1 MTNDPRHS
9 GFEFAV
15 DEFSFAEDS
24 STAWPAVSDLVADLK
39 SESPP
44 NSSSSS
50 HDGDDNASE
59 DAGRAA
65 EADYTS
71 ARVSAPDVR
80 VANLSSAVAEDEA
93 ASAPFGGAS
102 LLSPL
107 DSAPAVR
114 SAPQV
119 TEDEGLSDPLAPS
132 EQPDATGPGPV
143 ADAGSPPTPEENGSG
158 DTTAAVAASGDQ
170 RIDGLLSGVR
180 WSDGFITYSD
190 PDSTAD
196 YQAGYTTEE
205 PLNNFSQVSA
215 QQMVAVHFGLNAAIY
230 TQPSGAA
237 GFSVEGF
244 TNLGIDYAGSGSG
257 AGTIRVANTSD
268 PGTAY
273 AYYPHNS
280 IWGGDAFFGPSG
292 DFPTAGN
299 YDWHTVLH
307 ELGHSLGLAHGHTGG
322 AYGALPAAYDSLE
335 YSIMTY
341 RTYVGGPLS
350 GYSYETWGAPQTFMM
365 LDIAAL
371 QYMYGADYSVNS
383 GNTVYSWSPTT
394 GQTFVNGVAAIN
406 PGGNRIFATIWDG
419 GGIDTY
425 DLSNYTTNLSID
437 LAPGADSTFSSAQL
451 SYLGGGVYAS
461 GNIYNAL
468 LYQGNT
474 ASLIENAIGG
484 SGHDTIYGNDAANT
498 LTGNAGNDNLYGMEG
513 NDTLNGGAGDDTLKG
528 LGGNDT
534 LNGGDGADYLTGDD
548 GNDVLNGNAG
558 NDTLYGGD
566 GTDTLNGGDGD
577 DYIEDTGTNTVN
589 GGAGNDY
596 IKNLFVTG
604 GTWDGGTGID
614 TIDLSADN
622 FTATINLSSGSFT
635 LFSAT
640 FTNFENVVGTQGN
653 DTITGSS
660 GDNVLSGHTGNDTIY
675 GGIGNDTLNGGDGND
690 LLYGGFGTDTVNGGA
705 GDDVIYVLDGEFGDD
720 VDGGA
725 GTDTYNFASFANY
738 YVVINL
744 GAGTSQVYSSGGAA
758 FGPQNTVAN
767 IENVTGGALNDIIT
781 GSSGNNILM
790 GGAGN
795 DVLDGGSGTDQLYG
809 GAGDDVLIQN
819 FGGPGELMDG
829 GAGNDTGDWSYSNI
843 GDNWIISLEDNT
855 ARIGA
860 TVYANLVSIENV
872 VGGQNDD
879 TITGNSGN
887 NVLDG
892 QAGNDTIYG
901 GIGNDTLLG
910 GAGNDLLYGGFGTD
924 TVNGGAGNDVI
935 YVLDGE
941 YGDNVDGGGGT
952 DRYDFSAF
960 VNYYVAISLAAGT
973 SQVYDSFGNPFGPL
987 NTVTGVENVTGGAL
1001 GDTITGSGTANVL
1014 DGNAG
1019 NDFLRGLAGNDTLIG
1034 RDGNDILDGGA
1045 GDDILHGGAGIDEA
1059 RYGSATA
1066 GVTVDL
1072 ALAGAQNT
1080 GGAGIDTLTAIE
1092 NLTGSGFDD
1101 TLLGNNAANV
1111 LRGGDGNDTLGGRNG
1126 NDTLVGGAG
1135 DDILDGGPGNDIL
1148 NGGTGV
1154 DEASYATATAGATVD
1169 LALAGAQNTG
1179 GAGIDTLTS
1188 IENLTGSGFD
1198 DTLLGSGV
1206 ANILRGGA
1214 GNDTLAGR
1222 NGADSLFGEAGNDV
1236 LDGGPGN
1243 DILNGGPG
1251 IDEASYATAV
1261 AGVNVDLALAGAQA
1275 TGGAG
1280 TDTLIAIENLTGSG
1294 FGDTLFGNGAANVIR
1309 GGAGNDTLGGRN
1321 GDDNLVGDAGNDIL
1335 DGGNGNDIL
1344 DGGAGTDEASYAT
1357 SIGAVTV
1364 DLGVA
1369 GAQNTGGSGTDT
1381 LIAIENLTG
1390 SKFGDT
1396 LLGNG
1401 FANVIR
1407 GGNGNDSLT
1416 GRNGNDS
1423 LFGDAGDDILEGGN
1437 GNDVLNGGAGTD
1449 TASYV
1454 TAVAGVTVDLAVAGA
1469 QDTVGAG
1476 IDTLGAIE
1484 NLTGSRF
1491 ADTLFGNGFAN
1502 AIQGGGGD
1510 DSLSG
1515 RNGDDILSGGGGTDT
1530 LDGGRGNDTLTGGA
1544 AADIFYFGLKSFGN
1558 DIITDWQD
1566 GLDKVNVS
1574 AAGLSFASFTEA
1586 QVGADTVLTYF
1597 DGVSNNTITFLN
1609 VNQALIEASDFI

>member
-24 STAWPAVSDLVADLK
+24 PAAWPALSDLVDDLK
-39 SESPP
+39 PEPAPSAPST
-44 NSSSSS
+44 S
-50 HDGDDNASE
+50 HDGDDDASGH
-59 DAGRAA
+59 AGRTSD
-65 EADYTS
+65 ADYAS
-71 ARVSAPDVR
+71 ARVSAPDIR
-80 VANLSSAVAEDEA
+80 VANLATSVAEDEA
-93 ASAPFGGAS
+93 AAAPFADAS
-102 LLSPL
+102 LIGPL
-107 DSAPAVR
+107 DGTPAAR
-114 SAPQV
+114 SAPDV
-119 TEDEGLSDPLAPS
+119 TEEHGLSDPLAPS
-132 EQPDATGPGPV
+132 DQPDATGAV
-143 ADAGSPPTPEENGSG
+143 AGAGSPPAPEENGSG

-180 WSDGFITYSD
+180 WSDGSISYSD

-205 PLNNFSQVSA
+205 PLNNFGQVSA
-215 QQMVAVHFGLNAAIY
+215 QQMVAVHFGLNDFIY

-244 TNLGIDYAGSGSG
+244 TNLSITYAGSGSG

-280 IWGGDAFFGPSG
+280 IWGGDAFFGGSG
-292 DFPTAGN
+292 RNPTAGN

-425 DLSNYTTNLSID
+425 DLSNYTTNLFID

-484 SGHDTIYGNDAANT
+484 TGHDTIYGNDGANT

-513 NDTLNGGAGDDTLKG
+513 NDTLNGGTGDDTLKG

-548 GNDVLNGNAG
+548 GNDVLNGGAG

-566 GTDTLNGGDGD
+566 GNDTLNGGDGD
-577 DYIEDTGTNTVN
+577 DYIEDTGTNTVS
-589 GGAGNDY
+589 GGAGNDT

-640 FTNFENVVGTQGN
+640 FTNFENVIGTQGN

-660 GDNVLSGHTGNDTIY
+660 GDNIIDGQGGNDVIDGGSGNDTLSGGAGNDTIY
-675 GGIGNDTLNGGDGND
+675 GGFGVDILNGGDGD
-690 LLYGGFGTDTVNGGA
+690 DQLYGGFSTDTVNGGA
-705 GDDVIYVLDGEFGDD
+705 GNDTIYVLDGEFGDD

-738 YVVINL
+738 YVVIDL

-767 IENVTGGALNDIIT
+767 VENVTGGALGDVIT
-781 GSSGNNILM
+781 GSSGNNILI

-795 DVLDGGSGTDQLYG
+795 DILDGGSGTDQLYG

-860 TVYANLVSIENV
+860 TVFANLVSIENV
-872 VGGQNDD
+872 VGGQNND

-901 GIGNDTLLG
+901 GIGNDTLYG
-910 GAGNDLLYGGFGTD
+910 GAGNDQLYGGFGTD

-973 SQVYDSFGNPFGPL
+973 SQVYDSFGNPFGPV

-1001 GDTITGSGTANVL
+1001 GDTITGSGLDNRL
-1014 DGNAG
+1014 DGNGG

-1034 RDGNDILDGGA
+1034 RDGDDILDGGD
-1045 GDDILHGGAGIDEA
+1045 GDDTLHGGAGVDEA
-1059 RYGSATA
+1059 RYGTATA

-1072 ALAGAQNT
+1072 AVTVAQDT

-1092 NLTGSGFDD
+1092 NLTGSGYDD

-1111 LRGGDGNDTLGGRNG
+1111 LRGGDGNDTLSGRNG
-1126 NDTLVGGAG
+1126 NDTLFGGLG
-1135 DDILDGGPGNDIL
+1135 DDILIGGPGNDAL
-1148 NGGTGV
+1148 NGGAGT
-1154 DEASYATATAGATVD
+1154 DEASYATATAGVTVN
-1169 LALAGAQNTG
+1169 LAQAGAQNTG

-1188 IENLTGSGFD
+1188 IENLTGSSFD
-1198 DTLLGSGV
+1198 DTLLGTNA
-1206 ANILRGGA
+1206 ANVLRGGD
-1214 GNDTLAGR
+1214 GNDTLSGR
-1222 NGADSLFGEAGNDV
+1222 NGNDSLFGNAGDDI
-1236 LDGGPGN
+1236 LEGGAGN
-1243 DILNGGPG
+1243 DILNGGAG
-1251 IDEASYATAV
+1251 IDDASYATAT
-1261 AGVNVDLALAGAQA
+1261 AGVTVNLVQTGAQN

-1280 TDTLIAIENLTGSG
+1280 IDTLTLIENLTGSN
-1294 FGDTLFGNGAANVIR
+1294 FDDTLLGNNAANVLR
-1309 GGAGNDTLGGRN
+1309 GGGGNDTLSGRN
-1321 GDDNLVGDAGNDIL
+1321 GNDSLFGNAGDDVLE
-1335 DGGNGNDIL
+1335 GGNGDDTLN
-1344 DGGAGTDEASYAT
+1344 GGGGIDAASYAT
-1357 SIGAVTV
+1357 ATAGVSV

-1369 GAQNTGGSGTDT
+1369 GAQNTGGAGVDT
-1381 LIAIENLTG
+1381 LIAIEDLIG

-1396 LLGNG
+1396 L
-1401 FANVIR
+1401 
-1407 GGNGNDSLT
+1407 
-1416 GRNGNDS
+1416 
-1423 LFGDAGDDILEGGN
+1423 
-1437 GNDVLNGGAGTD
+1437 
-1449 TASYV
+1449 
-1454 TAVAGVTVDLAVAGA
+1454 
-1469 QDTVGAG
+1469 
-1476 IDTLGAIE
+1476 
-1484 NLTGSRF
+1484 
-1491 ADTLFGNGFAN
+1491 FGNSAAN

-1510 DSLSG
+1510 DTLSG
-1515 RNGDDILSGGGGTDT
+1515 RNGDDILSGGGGADT
-1530 LDGGRGNDTLTGGA
+1530 LDGGRGNDTLAGGA